1 MSVCKQLAAAL
12 ALSCSLGAAQAEEVH
27 LYSWSDYFGQDT
39 IAKFTA
45 ETGIKVV
52 YDVFDN
58 NDIVETKVLTGGSG
72 YDVVTPNF
80 SPHFLRQLDAKAWA
94 TLDKTKLANVG
105 NVSPGIDAQIAA
117 GDPGNT
123 HSVPW
128 MWGTTG
134 IIVNRDKVDAILP
147 NAPLDSF
154 AMLFDPAIAEKLSAC
169 GIAMLDDGEQV
180 LGSVLIWQGKSIN
193 TATQADLDGAVA
205 LIDKLRPF
213 VRKFHSSAYIAGLV
227 DGDFCVALGF
237 SGDARVAALRA
248 KEAGRPAKIEY
259 HLPKEG
265 ALMFFDVLAIPADA
279 PNPAAGLKFIDFVLK
294 AEIGASAADWTGFAT
309 ANAKALELVD
319 PALKDDPNLYP
330 PADRIAA
337 LTVPRVFSQVEL
349 KSWHKA
355 WDQAMGR
362 R

>member
-1 MSVCKQLAAAL
+1 MTARLAAAAF
-12 ALSCSLGAAQAEEVH
+12 ALVLGLGSANAEELH
-27 LYSWSDYFGQDT
+27 LYSWSDYFGPDT

-45 ETGIKVV
+45 ETGVKVV
-52 YDVFDN
+52 YDVFDS
-58 NDIVETKVLTGGSG
+58 NDIVETKLLTGNSG

-80 SPHFLRQLDAKAWA
+80 SPHFLRQLEAKAWSS
-94 TLDKTKLANVG
+94 LDKAKLANAG
-105 NVSPGIDAQIAA
+105 NISPGIDAQIAA

-134 IIVNRDKVDAILP
+134 VIVNRDKVDAILP
-147 NAPLDSF
+147 DAPLDSF
-154 AMLFDPAIAEKLSAC
+154 AMLFDPAVAEKLSAC

-248 KEAGRPAKIEY
+248 VEAGRPAKIEY

-279 PNPAAGLKFIDFVLK
+279 PNPGAGLKFIDFVLK
-294 AEIGASAADWTGFAT
+294 AEIGASAAESTGFAT

-319 PALKDDPNLYP
+319 PLLKNDPNLYP

-337 LTVPRVFSQVEL
+337 LTVPRVFTQAEL